1 MREAIVLFTA
11 YPFHVIKRYLSRERF
26 TRLFT
31 LCLFFLVMS
40 FVALSVYAMTYA
52 GMEFIDNNAELRDA
66 FQVYLMQLFVL
77 IITGLSIGNAVL
89 VSSASFGRKSHQWI
103 MSTPGFSIMGIV
115 QIFQMTLSSIWIF
128 LGIIIPVILAVS
140 QFGTNPLLGFILG
153 LLTTKFLVILASSV
167 GVLVFLG
174 SMNFLR
180 ALSKIYQRSLVQ
192 VGKALFMVI
201 ILGLTLVYA
210 SWRVAVPQ
218 DFVTFFEGETSVQ
231 METIEERFRL
241 MPTTQM
247 ADTLYQSLLGDS
259 SGAIVFIA
267 IYGLISILSVA
278 VVFALLQEQYLIL
291 WQMLQEGQFIADRAK
306 KDRRISTQKS
316 IKFDTKNTVETIVAK
331 ELLLIWRD
339 KKNLFW
345 LIMVSVLWLLQT
357 LVTIRVTGNVRQ
369 YDVELTSLP
378 NFLFAIVFAV
388 GMYFISAL
396 VLRFVFPTF
405 SAERKVAWILGVAPV
420 SIWKITIGKVMI
432 YTGLFTMMGSIL
444 LIANYLLLELDAG
457 KIIEFWIVFALS
469 VLFTIL
475 LATYLS
481 IRYPNRYSDDPEI
494 LSTTLPGLIFTALA
508 LSISFLVSWAMY
520 RSLSTPW
527 MWGATVAILITLSW
541 FLMTL
546 IHKETKEFEYVG
558 EVVA

>member
-1 MREAIVLFTA
+1 MREAFVLFTA

-26 TRLFT
+26 TRVFT
-31 LCLFFLVMS
+31 MGLFLVVMG
-40 FVALSVYAMTYA
+40 FVALLVYAMTFA
-52 GMEFIDNNAELRDA
+52 GMEFINNNQDLRDA
-66 FQVYLMQLFVL
+66 FQIYLIQLFVL
-77 IITGLSIGNAVL
+77 IVTGLSIGNAIL
-89 VSSASFGRKSHQWI
+89 VSAASFGRRSHQWI
-103 MSTPGFSIMGIV
+103 MSTPGYSIMGIV
-115 QIFQMTLSSIWIF
+115 QIFQMTLSSTWIF
-128 LGIIIPVILAVS
+128 LGVIVPVLLAVS
-140 QFGTNPLLGFILG
+140 QFGPSPTRGFLLG
-153 LLTTKFLVILASSV
+153 LLTTIFLVILASSI
-167 GVLVFLG
+167 GVMAFLG
-174 SMNFLR
+174 AINLLR
-180 ALSKIYQRSLVQ
+180 AISKFSQKSFVQ
-192 VGKALFMVI
+192 VSKALLLLIGV
-201 ILGLTLVYA
+201 GLASVYMA
-210 SWRVAVPQ
+210 WRVAVPQ

-231 METIEERFRL
+231 IETIEERFRFF
-241 MPTTQM
+241 PTTQI
-247 ADTLYQSLLGDS
+247 ADTLYQSLLTGS
-259 SGAIVFIA
+259 SSMGVFIG
-267 IYGLISILSVA
+267 IYGLMTILSVTL
-278 VVFALLQEQYLIL
+278 VYALLQEQYLIL
-291 WQMLQEGQFIADRAK
+291 WQMLQEGQFVADKSK
-306 KDRRISTQKS
+306 KDRRKATQKS

-345 LIMVSVLWLLQT
+345 LIMVSVLWMLQT
-357 LVTIRVTGNVRQ
+357 LVTIRITSNVRQ

-432 YTGLFTMMGSIL
+432 YTGLFTLMGSIL

-494 LSTTLPGLIFTALA
+494 LSTTLPGLIFTVGAL
-508 LSISFLVSWAMY
+508 LVSFVISWAMY

-527 MWGATVAILITLSW
+527 MWGMTVAILITASW